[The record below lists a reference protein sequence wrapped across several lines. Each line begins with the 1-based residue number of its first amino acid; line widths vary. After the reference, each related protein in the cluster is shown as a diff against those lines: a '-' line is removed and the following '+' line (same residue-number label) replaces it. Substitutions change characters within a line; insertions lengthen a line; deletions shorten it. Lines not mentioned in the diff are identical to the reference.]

1 MRTQRAA
8 AVDGSAGINDE
19 AEEPPVHFNK
29 TPVGVK
35 NHTRAIR
42 PQGLIEV
49 ADGATPCRGFKL
61 AQVLQVAP

>member
-1 MRTQRAA
+1 MGELRGTQREA

-35 NHTRAIR
+35 NHTRAIG

-49 ADGATPCRGFKL
+49 ADGATPC
-61 AQVLQVAP
+61 VALN